1 MDRVTLRCSYETSS
15 EYVDLYWYR
24 QFPNSEPQYL
34 LWKGARSRD
43 GSSNIPD
50 PHFESSTTRTSTEL
64 IIKAVALKD
73 SALYYCALWKDPVI
87 QSLREAVQK
96 HTYFELK
103 NIKVLAKPRRIIS
116 HNHYCMWEHLRLIR

>member
-1 MDRVTLRCSYETSS
+1 MEPVTLSCSYETSS
-15 EYVDLYWYR
+15 EDVDLYWYR

-43 GSSNIPD
+43 GVSDIPD
-50 PHFESSTTRTSTEL
+50 PHFESHTDRTSTQL

-87 QSLREAVQK
+87 QSLREPVQK
-96 HTYFELK
+96 HTYFEFK
-103 NIKVLAKPRRIIS
+103 NIKVLAKPRR
-116 HNHYCMWEHLRLIR
+116 NHYCMW